1 MRSGSRSSAATLVAD
16 AQRWRAAAGSHIT
29 ERVRSVLEGKGLQM
43 LYQPI
48 TDLHDGRV
56 VGVEALARFRSS
68 PQEGPD
74 SWFDQTWEVGFGI
87 ALELTA
93 LREATEVIETLPP
106 GAFLSVNCSPCT
118 IASSRFGPALEDVP
132 VERLVIEVAEN
143 AAVTDYGALVEPL
156 EDLRARGGRLA
167 VDGVGAGYANLRHIL
182 RLSPDLI
189 KLDIAMT
196 RGIDADRVRH
206 AFAVRS
212 TSLSRAVGAEVVA
225 EGIETAAEFEALRSL
240 GIRFGQGHHIARP
253 VPLPELHLMPVG
265 PVFTPDRTRSPVMDP
280 HELLAGPTRPKG
292 AGRRDRSPALQPVW
306 LARTS

>member
-1 MRSGSRSSAATLVAD
+1 MEA
-16 AQRWRAAAGSHIT
+16 
-29 ERVRSVLEGKGLQM
+29 KGLQM

-48 TDLHDGRV
+48 TDLRDGRV

-74 SWFDQTWEVGFGI
+74 SWFDETWEVGFGI

-93 LREATEVIETLPP
+93 LREATELIEYLPP
-106 GAFLSVNCSPCT
+106 AAFLSVNCSPCT
-118 IASSRFGPALEDVP
+118 IASSRFGAALDDVP
-132 VERLVIEVAEN
+132 VERLVVEVAEN
-143 AAVTDYGALVEPL
+143 AAVTDHEALVGPL

-167 VDGVGAGYANLRHIL
+167 VDGVGAGYANLRHVL
-182 RLSPDLI
+182 RLAPELI

-206 AFAVRS
+206 AFAVRAM
-212 TSLSRAVGAEVVA
+212 SLSRAVGAEVIA
-225 EGIETAAEFEALRSL
+225 EGIETTAEFEALRSL

-253 VPLPELHLMPVG
+253 APLPQLDLTSAG
-265 PVFTPDRTRSPVMDP
+265 PVFTPGRTRSPVMDP
-280 HELLAGPTRPKG
+280 HELHAGPTRPKG
-292 AGRRDRSPALQPVW
+292 AARRNRLPASWHPIW